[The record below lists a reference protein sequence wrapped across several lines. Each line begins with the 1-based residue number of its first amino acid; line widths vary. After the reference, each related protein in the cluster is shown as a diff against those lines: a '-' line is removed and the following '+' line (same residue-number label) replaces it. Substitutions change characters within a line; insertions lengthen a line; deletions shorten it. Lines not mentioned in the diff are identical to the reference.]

1 MELLLLRKCLE
12 RLMSI
17 VLDDLDMCRY
27 SFHFREFYSRI
38 QALVVWLSFNKSYA
52 ENKDKHSF

>member
-1 MELLLLRKCLE
+1 
-12 RLMSI
+12 MSI